1 MKKIKARP
9 LVNSTLRMPGSK
21 SVTHRALISAS
32 LASGESWLY
41 NFLKCEDTCYTID
54 ALRQLGVD
62 ISIEGEGLKVE
73 GTGGKFQPVSTRKEL
88 YLGNSGTTIRL
99 LLSVVALCHGEFL
112 LTGTERMLKRPMGHL
127 VTALNQL
134 GVETS
139 CVGRNG
145 CPPVL
150 IRAHGISGG
159 RVSISGDESSQFISS
174 LLLSGP
180 CAQNDIQIEVTGKLI
195 SRPYVDITLE
205 VMEQF
210 GIKVARD
217 SYSSFKVASGQPYRS
232 REHTIEGDT
241 SSASYFWAAA
251 AVTGGTVVT
260 TNIYPYST
268 RQGDIRFLEIL
279 EKMGCII
286 EKKLDRVVVHG
297 GRLRAIE
304 ADMSSMPDMVPTL
317 AAIALF
323 SSGESVIR
331 NVHHLRHKESDRLR
345 AIALEWNRLGAGV
358 EEIDGGLVIHGG
370 RRLTGTML
378 DPHNDHRVAMSLAVV
393 GLRVPGIRII
403 NKECVQKSFPQFW
416 QLWNRL

>member
-1 MKKIKARP
+1 MKKIKARRH
-9 LVNSTLRMPGSK
+9 VNYTLRMPGSK
-21 SVTHRALISAS
+21 SLTHRALISAS

-41 NFLKCEDTCYTID
+41 NFLKCEDTYYTID

-62 ISIEGEGLKVE
+62 ISIEGESLKVE
-73 GTGGKFQPVSTRKEL
+73 GTGGKFQPASTRKEL
-88 YLGNSGTTIRL
+88 YLGNSGTSIRL
-99 LLSVVALCHGEFL
+99 LLSVVALGNGEFL
-112 LTGTERMLKRPMGHL
+112 LTGTERMLKRPMGPL

-134 GVETS
+134 GVESS
-139 CVGRNG
+139 CAGRNG

-159 RVSISGDESSQFISS
+159 RISIPGDESSQFISS

-180 CAQNDIQIEVTGKLI
+180 CAQNDIQIDVTGELV

-210 GIKVARD
+210 GIKVAHDR
-217 SYSSFKVASGQPYRS
+217 YGSFKVASGQRYRS
-232 REHTIEGDT
+232 KGLTIEGDT

-279 EKMGCII
+279 ERMGCII

-323 SSGESVIR
+323 SSGETVIR
-331 NVHHLRHKESDRLR
+331 NVHHLHHKESDRLR
-345 AIALEWNRLGAGV
+345 AIALEWNKLGAGV
-358 EEIDGGLVIHGG
+358 EEIDGGLVIRGG
-370 RRLTGTML
+370 RRLTCTML
-378 DPHNDHRVAMSLAVV
+378 DPHDDHRVAMSLAVV

>member
-1 MKKIKARP
+1 
-9 LVNSTLRMPGSK
+9 
-21 SVTHRALISAS
+21 
-32 LASGESWLY
+32 
-41 NFLKCEDTCYTID
+41 
-54 ALRQLGVD
+54 
-62 ISIEGEGLKVE
+62 
-73 GTGGKFQPVSTRKEL
+73 
-88 YLGNSGTTIRL
+88 
-99 LLSVVALCHGEFL
+99 

-180 CAQNDIQIEVTGKLI
+180 CARNDIQIEVTGKLI

-370 RRLTGTML
+370 RRLTGTIV